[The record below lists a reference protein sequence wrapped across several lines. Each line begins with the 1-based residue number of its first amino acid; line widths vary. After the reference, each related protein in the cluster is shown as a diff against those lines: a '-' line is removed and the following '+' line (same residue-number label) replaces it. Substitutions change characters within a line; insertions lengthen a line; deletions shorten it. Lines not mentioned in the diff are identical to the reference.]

1 MIDPKIAATLHH
13 AGESDF
19 AMAWD
24 ALSNEQ
30 QIAFAEARR
39 KDILDLVIW
48 LWGHD
53 LTFHLMDEEPTP
65 LRLLD

>member
-39 KDILDLVIW
+39 KDILDLVGSR
-48 LWGHD
+48 LD
-53 LTFHLMDEEPTP
+53 LSLNG
-65 LRLLD
+65 